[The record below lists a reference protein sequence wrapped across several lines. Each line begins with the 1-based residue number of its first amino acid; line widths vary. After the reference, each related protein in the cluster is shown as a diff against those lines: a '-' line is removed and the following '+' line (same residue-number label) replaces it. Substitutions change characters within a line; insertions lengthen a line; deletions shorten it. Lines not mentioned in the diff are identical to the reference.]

1 MEKQFTTPVSMKVT
15 EEQFNADLRQPLEK
29 LGYRTFMTFDAPHL
43 CNNFNGT
50 DGLCKMTHF
59 FKDHNRHFID
69 HYNPKLFL
77 ALASLTTES
86 TETKE
91 EVLARFEK
99 GIEEKKEHFLGGL
112 AETVSKAEVI
122 WFRFKRQEYLDIMIT
137 MYLDYWQGVK
147 ISGEKNADFNSSSH
161 MYNKLI
167 GLNLLEAFCE
177 PVYKEIETISISEA
191 EKELKGFGREVK
203 IDKDLK

>member
-1 MEKQFTTPVSMKVT
+1 MKNKQFTCPVSMAVT

-29 LGYRTFMTFDAPHL
+29 LGYRTFMTFDSPHL

-99 GIEEKKEHFLGGL
+99 GVERELIGYR
-112 AETVSKAEVI
+112 
-122 WFRFKRQEYLDIMIT
+122 FRND
-137 MYLDYWQGVK
+137 
-147 ISGEKNADFNSSSH
+147 DFNAYAHRIAYCKVGIIELKDNLYHFKNDYSIFSVL
-161 MYNKLI
+161 NDV
-167 GLNLLEAFCE
+167 NLLEIFCE

>member
-1 MEKQFTTPVSMKVT
+1 MKNKQFTCPVSMAVT
-15 EEQFNADLRQPLEK
+15 EEQFNADLRQPLIE
-29 LGYRTFMTFDAPHL
+29 LGYRTFMTFYATHL
-43 CNNFNGT
+43 CNNCNGI
-50 DGLCKMTHF
+50 DGLCIMTHF

-77 ALASLTTES
+77 ALAGLTNDS

-91 EVLARFEK
+91 EVLSRFEK
-99 GIEEKKEHFLGGL
+99 GVERELIGYRFRNDDFNKMTASLFNELFYIILKNTSHLSIN
-112 AETVSKAEVI
+112 SKA
-122 WFRFKRQEYLDIMIT
+122 
-137 MYLDYWQGVK
+137 
-147 ISGEKNADFNSSSH
+147 SEKL
-161 MYNKLI
+161 KE
-167 GLNLLEAFCE
+167 LNLLDIFCE